1 MYKKLNTIDNDN
13 QISQVKSDIQ
23 NIKM

>member
-13 QISQVKSDIQ
+13 QISHVKSDIQ
-23 NIKM
+23 NIQM